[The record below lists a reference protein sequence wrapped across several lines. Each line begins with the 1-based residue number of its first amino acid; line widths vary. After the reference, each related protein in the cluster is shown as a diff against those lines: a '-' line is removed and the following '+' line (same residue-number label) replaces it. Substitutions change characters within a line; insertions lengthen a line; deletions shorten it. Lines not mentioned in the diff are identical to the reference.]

1 MDGLGH
7 MYRELLGR
15 SPLAKVIAGLFGL
28 IVGGGITVRLWIGGG
43 GVRFVWGLPIVCA
56 LGGLILLVDGLT
68 SKPTETRGTRERKSE
83 HDRKILSRLLQAK
96 KEGQSVLRALHE
108 LGIEDPVHRKRYF
121 QMLEWML
128 KDERESRTDGNS
140 GNGR

>member
-43 GVRFVWGLPIVCA
+43 VTSLDPI
-56 LGGLILLVDGLT
+56 
-68 SKPTETRGTRERKSE
+68 RG
-83 HDRKILSRLLQAK
+83 LLQLEVLEVHP
-96 KEGQSVLRALHE
+96 KEPIADVSPLVR
-108 LGIEDPVHRKRYF
+108 
-121 QMLEWML
+121 
-128 KDERESRTDGNS
+128 
-140 GNGR
+140 GRRLS